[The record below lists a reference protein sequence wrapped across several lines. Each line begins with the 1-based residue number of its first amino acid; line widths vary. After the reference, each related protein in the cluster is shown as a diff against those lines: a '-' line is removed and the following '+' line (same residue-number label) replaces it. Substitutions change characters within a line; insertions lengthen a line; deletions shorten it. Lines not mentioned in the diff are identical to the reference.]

1 MRDRREIV
9 RTGIGILAP
18 TILVLESQAERLRE
32 VESVER
38 AVQGRWGPDA
48 KRRRAHWGWRIN
60 LEQRHERRHGVPLA
74 AQGDRRLSV
83 TLDDPFRRA
92 EAVTIRTSCGLD
104 FYSVAARP
112 HRPDHRP
119 AGVRFDHGDDA
130 RVAPL
135 HAHQVERRPV
145 VLVR

>member
-32 VESVER
+32 VESVEG

-48 KRRRAHWGWRIN
+48 KRRRTHWGWRIN
-60 LEQRHERRHGVPLA
+60 LEQRHERRHGVALA

-83 TLDDPFRRA
+83 TLDDPFRRD
-92 EAVTIRTSCGLD
+92 EAVTIRTRCGIG
-104 FYSVAARP
+104 FYNVAV
-112 HRPDHRP
+112 HQYITVLQW
-119 AGVRFDHGDDA
+119 AGHS
-130 RVAPL
+130 L
-135 HAHQVERRPV
+135 
-145 VLVR
+145 

>member
-60 LEQRHERRHGVPLA
+60 LEQRHEGRHGVPLA
-74 AQGDRRLSV
+74 AQGNRRPSL
-83 TLDDPFRRA
+83 TLDDLFGRA
-92 EAVTIRTSCGLD
+92 EALSIRTSCGLD
-104 FYSVAARP
+104 LYR
-112 HRPDHRP
+112 
-119 AGVRFDHGDDA
+119 
-130 RVAPL
+130 
-135 HAHQVERRPV
+135 
-145 VLVR
+145 

>member
-60 LEQRHERRHGVPLA
+60 LEQRHERRHVVPLA
-74 AQGDRRLSV
+74 AQGVRRLSG
-83 TLDDPFRRA
+83 TLYYPFRGA
-92 EAVTIRTSCGLD
+92 EAVWIRSSLGLL
-104 FYSVAARP
+104 FYTVSAR
-112 HRPDHRP
+112 
-119 AGVRFDHGDDA
+119 
-130 RVAPL
+130 L
-135 HAHQVERRPV
+135 T
-145 VLVR
+145 